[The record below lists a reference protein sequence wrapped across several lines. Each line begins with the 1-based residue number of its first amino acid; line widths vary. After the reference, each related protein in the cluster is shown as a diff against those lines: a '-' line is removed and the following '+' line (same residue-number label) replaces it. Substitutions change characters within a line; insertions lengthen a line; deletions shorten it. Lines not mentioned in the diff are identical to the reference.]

1 MAKGNLMFKRW
12 ALNIVTLLVLM
23 SLPLSLAAA
32 TLVIKIEGAS
42 KDQVENIRS
51 MLSLAPLE
59 GKEIVSLSRVR
70 YLYAKADG
78 EIHKALQPFG
88 LYRPKIS
95 SQFVE
100 ESDHW
105 LARFKIEP
113 GELLPIGFLDI
124 QLKGEAL
131 QDSAFN
137 SVLLRTP
144 LRTGSPL
151 VHGVYEDLKK
161 QLRSLAAE
169 RGYYQ
174 GEFTEHRVEVDLL
187 SYQARITLHYDSGP
201 RFRIGDIVFTDSPL
215 ADDFLMRYVPFKRGD
230 PVQNKSLLNLQEAL
244 VDSDYFQQVEVRPR
258 WDKATEADV
267 PIEVMLN
274 AQKRTKYSAGFGY
287 GTDTGAR
294 MTLGMTR
301 RWVNKRGHQFNT
313 QLRASQIRSNLAA
326 EYVIP
331 GLRPQQ
337 DRYAVNLSLNEEHS
351 DNVDNSNLYLGTS
364 WQKQQGRWRQ
374 VAALGWQ
381 QEEFKIGNE
390 TTQSTFLIPRISFS
404 TVSTQDRLNVKNGY
418 RLTLQALG
426 GADQLLSDTNFIQ
439 LKLGAKAVH
448 SFAPKW
454 RVLGRVDVGTTFVDD
469 FDKLPVSQRFFAGGD
484 SSVRGYEYQS
494 LSPKDADD
502 EIMGG
507 QNLLVGSIEVDYR
520 FKGNWGVAAFID
532 SGSAFKDI
540 QANLS
545 TGVGVGLRWFSPI
558 GPVRIDIAVPQ
569 SGEKN
574 DIRLHLNLGP
584 DL

>member
-1 MAKGNLMFKRW
+1 MFKRW

-23 SLPLSLAAA
+23 SLSLSLVAA

-51 MLSLAPLE
+51 MLSLTPLE
-59 GKEIVSLSRVR
+59 GKEVASLSRLR
-70 YLYAKADG
+70 YLYAQADN

-100 ESDHW
+100 ENDRW

-131 QDSAFN
+131 QDDAFN
-137 SVLLRTP
+137 AVLLSST

-151 VHGVYEDLKK
+151 VHSAYEEIKK

-174 GEFTEHRVEVDLL
+174 GAFTEHRVEVDLL

-230 PVQNKSLLNLQEAL
+230 PVQSKNLLNLQGAL
-244 VDSDYFQQVEVRPR
+244 VDSDYFQQVEVRPL
-258 WDKATEADV
+258 WDKATEASV

-274 AQKRTKYSAGFGY
+274 AHKRTQYTAGFGY

-294 MTLGMTR
+294 TTLGMTR

-313 QLRASQIRSNLAA
+313 QLRASEIRSNLAA

-331 GLRPQQ
+331 GLKPQQ
-337 DRYAVNLSLNEEHS
+337 DRYALNLSLNEEHS
-351 DNVDNSNLYLGTS
+351 DNVDNSNLYVGGS

-381 QEEFKIGNE
+381 QEEFTIGDE
-390 TTQSTFLIPRISFS
+390 TTLSTFLIPRISLS
-404 TVSTQDRLNVKNGY
+404 TVSTQNRLNVDNGY
-418 RLTLQALG
+418 RLSLQALG
-426 GADQLLSDTNFIQ
+426 GSDRLLSDTSFIQ
-439 LKLGAKAVH
+439 LQFGAKGVY

-454 RVLGRVDVGTTFVDD
+454 RLLGRLDVGATWVDD

-494 LSPKDADD
+494 LSPEDADGD
-502 EIMGG
+502 IMGG
-507 QNLLVGSIEVDYR
+507 QNLLVGSLEIDYR
-520 FKGNWGVAAFID
+520 IKGNWGVAAFID

-540 QANLS
+540 RANLS

-569 SGEKN
+569 SG
-574 DIRLHLNLGP
+574 DQDDVRLHLNLGP